1 MAAWELQTWV
11 PTDLSN
17 SNSNNNNGIYILI
30 MLPICG
36 RGLTHPFKNGPPSVM
51 TMLNLGHQLADSAGG
66 GILPIRNLRGSL

>member
-1 MAAWELQTWV
+1 MAACELQTWV

-17 SNSNNNNGIYILI
+17 SYSNNNKAFILI